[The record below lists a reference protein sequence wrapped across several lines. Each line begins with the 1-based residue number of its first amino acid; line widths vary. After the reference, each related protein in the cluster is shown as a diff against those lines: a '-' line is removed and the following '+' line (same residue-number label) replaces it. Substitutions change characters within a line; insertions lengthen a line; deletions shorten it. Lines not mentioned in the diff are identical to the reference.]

1 MTKRDLIRKLAQA
14 YPRFVLR
21 EVEVM
26 VDMFFASLTAALSRG
41 ERVELRGLG
50 IFGDK
55 EHRARDG
62 RNPRTGQVVRVAA
75 KRVPFFKV
83 AKELRARI
91 NARARDR
98 TEPRERQNIARR

>member
-1 MTKRDLIRKLAQA
+1 MTKRDLIKNVAQA
-14 YPRFVLR
+14 YPRFALR

-26 VDMFFASLTAALSRG
+26 VDAFFASLTAALRRG

-50 IFGDK
+50 IFGVK
-55 EHRARDG
+55 ERRAREG
-62 RNPRTGQVVRVAA
+62 HNPRTGQGVRVAA

-91 NARARDR
+91 NARATDR
-98 TEPRERQNIARR
+98 AEPRKRQAPTVV